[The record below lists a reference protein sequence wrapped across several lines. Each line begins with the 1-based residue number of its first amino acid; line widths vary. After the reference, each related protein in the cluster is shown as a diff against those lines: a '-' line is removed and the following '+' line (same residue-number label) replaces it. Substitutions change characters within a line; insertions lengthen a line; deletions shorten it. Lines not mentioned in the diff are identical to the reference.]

1 MVVEDHLE
9 LRQHLQN
16 IISPK
21 YNVLTA
27 SNGKEALRL
36 LNRSLTPDSAILT
49 PALIISDVMMPQMD
63 GYTFLEKVK
72 TKDQLCGIPFI
83 LLTARA
89 DVEDKLKGLRIGVDA
104 YMTKPF
110 EVEELLLRIKNLLL
124 NAQNR
129 NLSEEEPS
137 SIPQGKKGKIA
148 NPPTR
153 TYRPTQSDLE
163 WLQRV
168 ETIALREIKNKAFKL
183 EDVARELL
191 ISYISF
197 RRKIKQI
204 TGLPPNRYI
213 RSVRLHRAKQMLET
227 QKINTLKEI
236 AYEVGFDSSTYF
248 SKLFETEFGK
258 HPQEFL
264 NKHTIIH

>member
-110 EVEELLLRIKNLLL
+110 EVEELLLRIK
-124 NAQNR
+124 
-129 NLSEEEPS
+129 
-137 SIPQGKKGKIA
+137 ICC
-148 NPPTR
+148 
-153 TYRPTQSDLE
+153 
-163 WLQRV
+163 
-168 ETIALREIKNKAFKL
+168 
-183 EDVARELL
+183 
-191 ISYISF
+191 
-197 RRKIKQI
+197 
-204 TGLPPNRYI
+204 
-213 RSVRLHRAKQMLET
+213 
-227 QKINTLKEI
+227 
-236 AYEVGFDSSTYF
+236 
-248 SKLFETEFGK
+248 
-258 HPQEFL
+258 
-264 NKHTIIH
+264 